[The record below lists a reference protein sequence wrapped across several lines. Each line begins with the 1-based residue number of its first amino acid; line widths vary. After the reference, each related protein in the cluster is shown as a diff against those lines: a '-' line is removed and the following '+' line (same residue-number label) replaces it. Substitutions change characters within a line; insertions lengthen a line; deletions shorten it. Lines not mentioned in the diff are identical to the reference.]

1 MLQIDKVQVLPEA
14 ESVTIYGDDEKP
26 NKYYLM
32 PNIPRFR
39 INDDGK
45 PALAFYQYR
54 NPVDRADG
62 SKGGGLLICDVEFVV
77 PAAMKQIVIGKLNEQ
92 LKAQFP
98 NANPPVTAEIG
109 TMTYTHGTAAINV
122 QNLSNKF
129 VEKVFNPGKP
139 SLFGNN
145 ITPFSVELTD
155 MGSTFFS
162 QALQNQGGF
171 VQVAYDLYGPVKLPP
186 LKVSIWFNSSKFYEF
201 AESFKETH
209 DSEGIFSTLG
219 RWLFGGSDDSGTKI
233 TQSSVEIATQHDWG
247 GVKIDFNFNLPDAKA
262 DADLKSKIRD
272 WAQNELKEAVKR
284 MTANPIKPVPDD
296 QKKVPENAAE
306 FHNTIVN
313 YQFDSFYESMTESDV
328 IEWNFAPQG
337 TLEPIVNLKDKDGNP
352 FKWSD
357 FSTQV
362 DLNDKFFQM
371 INVPVRVNADFA
383 DATIDSVDVT
393 FDYAQGATHTTTG
406 FTFTTAD
413 KVERFKSFIEN
424 DEHKYTYSYQVNYK
438 GQSRSF
444 NRQGI
449 VTDAQTLTI
458 DVGDLGILGINIQP
472 GNLNFAQV
480 AQAQVVVR
488 YEDSSNNVDK
498 IERQFMLDKT
508 NNKFSMR
515 ETIFAP
521 MTNEYSY
528 DITYFMVDGKQYT
541 VTGSK
546 SRSPYLYVNAPFHGT
561 KTVSLRAMGDLQ
573 ADIQQMFVDL
583 KYVDDKNQ
591 FTQTATAALNKGN
604 PFFDWTFPCIDPN
617 AGTVTYSGSIQFND
631 GNVET
636 IPEKPAT
643 SATIMVGKPKNDD
656 EYLNVTLIPDAI
668 DFSTV
673 RFVKVSLHYVDQ
685 ANSVDTQ
692 KDFVLRKSDTQ
703 MQTWNL
709 RLHDKAKKG
718 YSWSASFFLVDGT
731 TRDVGPT
738 PTSDPML
745 VVQMPKATATATN

>member
-1 MLQIDKVQVLPEA
+1 
-14 ESVTIYGDDEKP
+14 
-26 NKYYLM
+26 
-32 PNIPRFR
+32 
-39 INDDGK
+39 
-45 PALAFYQYR
+45 
-54 NPVDRADG
+54 
-62 SKGGGLLICDVEFVV
+62 
-77 PAAMKQIVIGKLNEQ
+77 
-92 LKAQFP
+92 
-98 NANPPVTAEIG
+98 
-109 TMTYTHGTAAINV
+109 
-122 QNLSNKF
+122 
-129 VEKVFNPGKP
+129 
-139 SLFGNN
+139 
-145 ITPFSVELTD
+145 
-155 MGSTFFS
+155 
-162 QALQNQGGF
+162 
-171 VQVAYDLYGPVKLPP
+171 
-186 LKVSIWFNSSKFYEF
+186 
-201 AESFKETH
+201 
-209 DSEGIFSTLG
+209 
-219 RWLFGGSDDSGTKI
+219 
-233 TQSSVEIATQHDWG
+233 
-247 GVKIDFNFNLPDAKA
+247 
-262 DADLKSKIRD
+262 
-272 WAQNELKEAVKR
+272 
-284 MTANPIKPVPDD
+284 
-296 QKKVPENAAE
+296 
-306 FHNTIVN
+306 
-313 YQFDSFYESMTESDV
+313 
-328 IEWNFAPQG
+328 
-337 TLEPIVNLKDKDGNP
+337 
-352 FKWSD
+352 
-357 FSTQV
+357 
-362 DLNDKFFQM
+362 
-371 INVPVRVNADFA
+371 
-383 DATIDSVDVT
+383 
-393 FDYAQGATHTTTG
+393 
-406 FTFTTAD
+406 
-413 KVERFKSFIEN
+413 
-424 DEHKYTYSYQVNYK
+424 VNYK